1 MTGSAKVSEL
11 EPMVDNGGKKYG
23 KEEKSM
29 NATVMQNF
37 LISLQIMG
45 QGMIGIFLV
54 VILIAIAVYLLGKY
68 GKKG

>member
-1 MTGSAKVSEL
+1 
-11 EPMVDNGGKKYG
+11 
-23 KEEKSM
+23 M

-54 VILIAIAVYLLGKY
+54 VILIAIAVFLLGKY

>member
-1 MTGSAKVSEL
+1 
-11 EPMVDNGGKKYG
+11 
-23 KEEKSM
+23 
-29 NATVMQNF
+29 MQNF
-37 LISLQIMG
+37 YISLQIMG